1 MVQKGAPMFERH
13 RAVFTPF

>member
-1 MVQKGAPMFERH
+1 VQKGAPMFERH